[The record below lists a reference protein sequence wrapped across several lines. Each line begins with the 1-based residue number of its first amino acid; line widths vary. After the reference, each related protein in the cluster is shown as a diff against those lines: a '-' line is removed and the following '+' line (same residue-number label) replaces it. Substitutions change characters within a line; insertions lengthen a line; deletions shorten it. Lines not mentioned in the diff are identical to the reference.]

1 MYSKTIDNVDRTTDL
16 LNLHCDLNLSNFLVA
31 VTLLVLRRTD
41 LYIIFNTKPPFFRV
55 LSIVSAQE
63 RSVVMSGEVAFQ
75 TN

>member
-41 LYIIFNTKPPFFRV
+41 L
-55 LSIVSAQE
+55 SILFLKTTFLQGFIYSF
-63 RSVVMSGEVAFQ
+63 SSGEECRYVR
-75 TN
+75 